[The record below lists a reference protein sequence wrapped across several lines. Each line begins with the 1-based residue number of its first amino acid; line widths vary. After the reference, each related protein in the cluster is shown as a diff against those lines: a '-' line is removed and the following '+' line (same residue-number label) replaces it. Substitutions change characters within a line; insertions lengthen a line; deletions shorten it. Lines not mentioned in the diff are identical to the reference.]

1 MCCTCSRRLLIS
13 ITSKQKEGKLELKH
27 ITEKRMMVLH
37 LVVAL
42 WLIKVWKW
50 FFFFFQHTS
59 AHISKSLLK
68 LNLFSLFRFICIVRA
83 EKNDAALPIRRI
95 IKVLQVLYPS
105 IIPSVCI
112 HNLYTLYED
121 PDWCFNAGK
130 QTMLE
135 RVLCDIPLSIL
146 FISRNRDAS
155 PVMLAGSQAW
165 HWGFLT
171 HHALFIVQ
179 SNRVC
184 KMRITQHEE
193 NRGKGDWGRSG
204 GEQRK
209 ERGAKVRARVEER
222 DPEERRERGDSGRC
236 QNLHF
241 LSLSG

>member
-1 MCCTCSRRLLIS
+1 MQLNFPASNW
-13 ITSKQKEGKLELKH
+13 LKS
-27 ITEKRMMVLH
+27 ESVL
-37 LVVAL
+37 
-42 WLIKVWKW
+42 
-50 FFFFFQHTS
+50 FF
-59 AHISKSLLK
+59 
-68 LNLFSLFRFICIVRA
+68 LFSEGQQHESACIRLKIPSGAEFNLTFQICILRA
-83 EKNDAALPIRRI
+83 KKSDAALPIRRI
-95 IKVLQVLYPS
+95 TKVLQVLYPS

-112 HNLYTLYED
+112 HNLYTLNEGL
-121 PDWCFNAGK
+121 DWCLNAEK

-193 NRGKGDWGRSG
+193 NRGKGDWGEKWGRAEEGERSKGESARG
-204 GEQRK
+204 GKRW
-209 ERGAKVRARVEER
+209 RGK
-222 DPEERRERGDSGRC
+222 ERRETVDTVRTSISSHFQVNPRIVFWSLRTAGRRKWIWNR
-236 QNLHF
+236 QL
-241 LSLSG
+241 G